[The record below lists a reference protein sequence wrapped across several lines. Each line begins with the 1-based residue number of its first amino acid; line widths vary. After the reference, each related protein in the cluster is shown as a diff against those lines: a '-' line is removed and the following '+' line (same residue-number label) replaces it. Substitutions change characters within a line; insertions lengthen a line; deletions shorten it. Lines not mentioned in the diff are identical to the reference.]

1 MAIVD
6 YRLDPFLNVID
17 AKKISN
23 EWHQVPSQS
32 PYTIRLIEV
41 PQKADPST
49 VVVKYE
55 NGTVLTEVAATPSQ
69 GQYWPDY
76 NTTAHGIPDW
86 NTGTLL
92 FNAADAGKKVVVS
105 YYGIGTLVDNR
116 LPDQAT
122 VSVTS
127 STQRERNFTANGTSS
142 AYDSY
147 QESGSGNITSSTV
160 IVKQHTGLPA
170 GTYTLKQAL
179 QQLVNQSQTF
189 EFIQSK
195 RKYNCNCDCNCDC
208 VDDGGSN

>member
-6 YRLDPFLNVID
+6 YRLDPFLNVMD

-23 EWHQVPSQS
+23 ESHQIPTQS

-41 PQKADPST
+41 PQKSDPSSL
-49 VVVKYE
+49 VVKYE
-55 NGTVLTEVAATPSQ
+55 NGTVLTEVAAQPSQ

-76 NTTAHGIPDW
+76 NTTAHGIADW
-86 NTGTLL
+86 NTGTIL
-92 FNAADAGKKVVVS
+92 FNAADAGKRVIVS

-127 STQRERNFTANGTSS
+127 STQRERNFTAKGTSS
-142 AYDSY
+142 SYDRF
-147 QESGSGNITSSTV
+147 QESGSGNISEYNVTV
-160 IVKQHTGLPA
+160 LQHTGLPA

-179 QQLVNQSQTF
+179 QQLVNRSQTF
-189 EFIQSK
+189 EFIQN
-195 RKYNCNCDCNCDC
+195 RNRYNCNCDCNCG
-208 VDDGGSN
+208 DDGGSGN